1 MCQLTRGRGALPG
14 SGNLAPAP
22 ARQRRSSSR
31 SHGQRLSRPT
41 GGSKRRTVPY
51 ICERS
56 ILATSLLMLAGCP
69 RLEHGHSRRCFKRD
83 TRSRAAVLC
92 VPASVPLSHTVGRQ
106 PSVSPTFH
114 TCACD
119 DACSAFNGLPVIYR
133 WSGVVPEVR
142 CCPRCAAHASGPQQ
156 CGGNRIARTQRR
168 SLQRVLHARTLPAPG
183 GNAKG
188 GEAGALEARRRCVV
202 GEKPAAP
209 MKQDV
214 ATSAE
219 DEQRCCEQQHELAPA
234 VGDLFL
240 NHAGHHGGTACVQPR
255 MPAWRF
261 AGWRGR
267 DRQRTRHALLGRVF
281 NDSVCQATCAMAR
294 RDACRSLCSPHVPGH
309 NISTGAGCEGGGCAC
324 QSQDGR
330 TCSHLDVDAAWEQV
344 MWNVFSHCSA
354 SVDAGA
360 CSHIRPASH
369 RSHAAELPLPLAGV
383 PCRPRT
389 QQRST
394 ERLPSPAVHCAAGAR
409 DTSECQLELA
419 LRVRSE
425 PSPRALERLTR
436 LSVAVQAIARAG
448 VSAGPERQ
456 AFIPRLLVT
465 NTTRRLPQATVEVA
479 ARCVLRALRVHF

>member
-1 MCQLTRGRGALPG
+1 MAEPPVFSLECPRGG
-14 SGNLAPAP
+14 SLGGGGGTDSENSAPA
-22 ARQRRSSSR
+22 
-31 SHGQRLSRPT
+31 T
-41 GGSKRRTVPY
+41 
-51 ICERS
+51 
-56 ILATSLLMLAGCP
+56 
-69 RLEHGHSRRCFKRD
+69 RC
-83 TRSRAAVLC
+83 L
-92 VPASVPLSHTVGRQ
+92 
-106 PSVSPTFH
+106 
-114 TCACD
+114 
-119 DACSAFNGLPVIYR
+119 DACSMTACARQPVPWPAGTR
-133 WSGVVPEVR
+133 VVHS
-142 CCPRCAAHASGPQQ
+142 AAHMS
-156 CGGNRIARTQRR
+156 
-168 SLQRVLHARTLPAPG
+168 PG
-183 GNAKG
+183 T
-188 GEAGALEARRRCVV
+188 
-202 GEKPAAP
+202 
-209 MKQDV
+209 
-214 ATSAE
+214 TSAPV
-219 DEQRCCEQQHELAPA
+219 LAEKA
-234 VGDLFL
+234 V
-240 NHAGHHGGTACVQPR
+240 AAQ
-255 MPAWRF
+255 
-261 AGWRGR
+261 
-267 DRQRTRHALLGRVF
+267 
-281 NDSVCQATCAMAR
+281 
-294 RDACRSLCSPHVPGH
+294 
-309 NISTGAGCEGGGCAC
+309 C
-324 QSQDGR
+324 QSHDGH

-448 VSAGPERQ
+448 ASAGPERQ